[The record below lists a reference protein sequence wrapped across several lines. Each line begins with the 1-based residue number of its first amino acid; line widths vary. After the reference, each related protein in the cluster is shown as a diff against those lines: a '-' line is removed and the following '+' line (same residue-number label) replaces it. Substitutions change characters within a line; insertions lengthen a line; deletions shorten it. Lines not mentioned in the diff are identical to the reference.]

1 MKRVLTLLTVALLV
15 VALMVVT
22 AAPAF
27 AAAPKGAKKVG
38 NDDVKPQKQLN
49 FQGGPQKF
57 QGPKKQHF

>member
-1 MKRVLTLLTVALLV
+1 MKRILTVLV
-15 VALMVVT
+15 VALVLAAMLVVI

-27 AAAPKGAKKVG
+27 ADSPRGAKKVG
-38 NDDVKPQKQLN
+38 NPDDRPQKQLN